1 MPKSSH
7 DILYLSKMF
16 SKCPQSVRQYLRY
29 FSNQICCQELSKI
42 AQSGHTASSLNVMA
56 LESQLFVPA
65 PPRRK
70 SVWTPPVNERIKTF
84 FFKKKK
90 TFLRPPQPTLNES
103 ILTGLNLKTVG
114 LDLRLNWVELNR
126 LYVIVCYFWWGSSH
140 RSVDPFATINLP
152 PWVESQPHHLCFF
165 NFYIRNWCYIGYWI
179 VKRTKLN
186 WKEAGIG
193 LFFKKLLLL
202 LQINKN

>member
-1 MPKSSH
+1 MLPRTFKNCPIWSH
-7 DILYLSKMF
+7 CVF
-16 SKCPQSVRQYLRY
+16 SERDGVRITIVCPST
-29 FSNQICCQELSKI
+29 S
-42 AQSGHTASSLNVMA
+42 
-56 LESQLFVPA
+56 PA
-65 PPRRK
+65 PVCLDATCERK
-70 SVWTPPVNERIKTF
+70 TKNIFLQE
-84 FFKKKK
+84 KK

-202 LQINKN
+202 LQTNKN